1 MALLTDFIERAVNR
15 LLMLGLLSLTAPPNI
30 LIKLNKISNLIEL
43 SDIYSLKY
51 SLSFQFVLGFLELWS
66 LLFRGASRAWRAR
79 MRSIWFEIT

>member
-1 MALLTDFIERAVNR
+1 MAPIVECIDSGCASNPMRVLIL
-15 LLMLGLLSLTAPPNI
+15 LTAPPSI

>member
-1 MALLTDFIERAVNR
+1 
-15 LLMLGLLSLTAPPNI
+15 MLADGVGIQHPVCQPNI

-43 SDIYSLKY
+43 SDIY

>member
-1 MALLTDFIERAVNR
+1 M
-15 LLMLGLLSLTAPPNI
+15 LMLGLLCLTAPPNI

-43 SDIYSLKY
+43 SDKY